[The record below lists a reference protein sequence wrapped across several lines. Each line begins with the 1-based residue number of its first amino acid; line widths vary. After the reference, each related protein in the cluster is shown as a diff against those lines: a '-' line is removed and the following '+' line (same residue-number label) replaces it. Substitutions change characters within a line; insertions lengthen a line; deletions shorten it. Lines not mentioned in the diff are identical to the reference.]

1 MVISLKKISKEE
13 YKKITDIKTPPGK
26 NFINYFWAFFVGG
39 IVCALAEGLKIF
51 FEYLNLEEDIIK
63 MAIPCSVI
71 FIAFLLT
78 IFKVFH
84 KIAKKAG
91 AGVLVPISGF
101 ANAVISPAMEFKTEG
116 FILGVGAN
124 IFKIAGAVITYGI
137 TAGVI
142 YGFIYWITT
151 LIK

>member
-1 MVISLKKISKEE
+1 MIILKKITKEE
-13 YKKITDIKTPPGK
+13 YQKRADLQTPPGK
-26 NFINYFWAFFVGG
+26 NLTNYFWAFLVGG
-39 IVCALAEGLKIF
+39 IVCAFSEGLRIF

-137 TAGVI
+137 TSGVI
-142 YGFIYWITT
+142 YGIIYWLTT
-151 LIK
+151 IL

>member
-1 MVISLKKISKEE
+1 MIILKKITKEE
-13 YKKITDIKTPPGK
+13 YQKRADLQTPPGK
-26 NFINYFWAFFVGG
+26 NLTNYFWAFLVGG
-39 IVCALAEGLKIF
+39 IVCAFSEGLRIF

-137 TAGVI
+137 TSGVV
-142 YGFIYWITT
+142 YGIIYWITT
-151 LIK
+151 LF